1 MGQTENEPILATGGY
16 DHTIKIWSPHSATSV
31 KTLQH
36 SDSQVN
42 TLAIKNYLAAG
53 GFQSIRLYD
62 LNSSTNPIINFEG
75 VSKNV
80 TTVGFQ
86 EDGRFMFTGSEDSRV
101 RIWDLSCP
109 QPVCK
114 RMFDCLAP
122 VNSVCLHP
130 NQVEVAISTSS
141 GSIYIWDIKSD
152 NNEQLLPE
160 MNASLNCIDI
170 SPNGKFLAAINNKG
184 SAYIWDLHSEG
195 KDTLTKTNAK
205 LKFVAQTRYGLK
217 CKFSPD
223 STLLVTTGGDG
234 SARIFKIQDDFKLY
248 RELRI
253 EKFWMWDV
261 VFSSDSK
268 YLFAASSDGTA
279 RLWKIETKT
288 IEREYLGHSK
298 ALTAIAFRDEFKP

>member
-1 MGQTENEPILATGGY
+1 
-16 DHTIKIWSPHSATSV
+16 
-31 KTLQH
+31 
-36 SDSQVN
+36 
-42 TLAIKNYLAAG
+42 
-53 GFQSIRLYD
+53 
-62 LNSSTNPIINFEG
+62 
-75 VSKNV
+75 
-80 TTVGFQ
+80 
-86 EDGRFMFTGSEDSRV
+86 MFTGSEDCRV
-101 RIWDLSCP
+101 RIWDLNCP

-160 MNASLNCIDI
+160 MNVSLNCIDI
-170 SPNGKFLAAINNKG
+170 SPNGKYMAAINNKG
-184 SAYIWDLHSEG
+184 SCYIWDLFAADG
-195 KDTLTKTNAK
+195 KDQLTKTNAK

-223 STLLVTTGGDG
+223 SSLLVTTGGDG
-234 SARIFKIQDDFKLY
+234 SARIYRTDDDFKLY
-248 RELRI
+248 KELRI

-261 VFSSDSK
+261 AFSNDSK

-298 ALTAIAFRDEFKP
+298 ALTAIAFKDEFVRT

>member
-1 MGQTENEPILATGGY
+1 
-16 DHTIKIWSPHSATSV
+16 
-31 KTLQH
+31 
-36 SDSQVN
+36 
-42 TLAIKNYLAAG
+42 
-53 GFQSIRLYD
+53 
-62 LNSSTNPIINFEG
+62 
-75 VSKNV
+75 
-80 TTVGFQ
+80 
-86 EDGRFMFTGSEDSRV
+86 
-101 RIWDLSCP
+101 
-109 QPVCK
+109 
-114 RMFDCLAP
+114 MFDCLAP

-170 SPNGKFLAAINNKG
+170 SPNGKYMAAINNKG
-184 SAYIWDLHSEG
+184 SCYIWDLFASDG
-195 KDTLTKTNAK
+195 KDQLTRTDAK

-223 STLLVTTGGDG
+223 SSLLVTTGGDG
-234 SARIFKIQDDFKLY
+234 SARIYRTDDDFKLY
-248 RELRI
+248 KELRI

-261 VFSSDSK
+261 TFSNDSK

-298 ALTAIAFRDEFKP
+298 AITAIAFKD

>member
-1 MGQTENEPILATGGY
+1 
-16 DHTIKIWSPHSATSV
+16 
-31 KTLQH
+31 
-36 SDSQVN
+36 
-42 TLAIKNYLAAG
+42 
-53 GFQSIRLYD
+53 
-62 LNSSTNPIINFEG
+62 
-75 VSKNV
+75 
-80 TTVGFQ
+80 
-86 EDGRFMFTGSEDSRV
+86 MFTGSEDCRV
-101 RIWDLSCP
+101 RIWDLNCP

-114 RMFDCLAP
+114 RMFDCLSP

-130 NQVEVAISTSS
+130 NQVELAISTSS

-184 SAYIWDLHSEG
+184 SAYIWDLISGE
-195 KDTLTKTNAK
+195 KELTKTNAR
-205 LKFVAQTRYGLK
+205 LKFKAQTRYGLK

-223 STLLVTTGGDG
+223 SSFLVTTGGDG
-234 SARIFKIQDDFKLY
+234 SARIYRTDDDFKLY
-248 RELRI
+248 RELKI

-261 VFSSDSK
+261 AFSSDSK
-268 YLFAASSDGTA
+268 YIFTASSDGTA

-298 ALTAIAFRDEFKP
+298 ALTAIAFKDEFVKA